1 MGTAGSERRKRWR
14 HKACRRLQAR
24 AALRNVA
31 ETLKQARRDPSDE
44 SLERLRGALLMI
56 ERAAAA
62 SPKLDAAA
70 QNCARAYAL
79 ALFQR
84 GRAQEGT
91 VILRHRFPDA
101 RYRLADDVLMYG
113 TAKPGATKFEKG
125 SVGAFDDAL
134 PEALFRA
141 VARAL
146 APDGAFWPAH
156 SYDDETSGFFS
167 YVHSL
172 DEDGVVVEAARRFR
186 ELFARAVPAI
196 AEATGIEWW
205 THRRPHGA
213 GHQLHFD
220 SADEGAGADGPEHPL
235 CSVVLYL
242 SEARLGGP
250 TLVTT
255 QCSGDVEMRC
265 RDAGALVPVAP
276 NRAVCFRGDML
287 HCVVP
292 GRGPAPGGETA
303 RRVTLMISFWRRPH
317 ARHDREGAPRAAM
330 RFPTNPW
337 TAPFWT
343 RVDCADDAKPT
354 RSAPVPV
361 AQLWTVVVDGTAD
374 DGEPVYPR
382 EPVPLPPYE
391 ACWQGF

>member
-24 AALRNVA
+24 AAARNVA
-31 ETLKQARRDPSDE
+31 ATLKQARRDPSDE

-91 VILRHRFPDA
+91 VVLRHRFPDA
-101 RYRLADDVLMYG
+101 RYRLADDVLRYG

-146 APDGAFWPAH
+146 APEGAFWPAH

-172 DEDGVVVEAARRFR
+172 DEEGVVVEAARRFR
-186 ELFARAVPAI
+186 DSSPGPCRPSRKPQVSSGGRTGGRTARATSSTSTLRTRAPARMDPSI
-196 AEATGIEWW
+196 
-205 THRRPHGA
+205 
-213 GHQLHFD
+213 LY
-220 SADEGAGADGPEHPL
+220 
-235 CSVVLYL
+235 VLSYFICR
-242 SEARLGGP
+242 RLGW
-250 TLVTT
+250 
-255 QCSGDVEMRC
+255 
-265 RDAGALVPVAP
+265 AG
-276 NRAVCFRGDML
+276 
-287 HCVVP
+287 
-292 GRGPAPGGETA
+292 
-303 RRVTLMISFWRRPH
+303 RRL
-317 ARHDREGAPRAAM
+317 
-330 RFPTNPW
+330 
-337 TAPFWT
+337 
-343 RVDCADDAKPT
+343 
-354 RSAPVPV
+354 
-361 AQLWTVVVDGTAD
+361 
-374 DGEPVYPR
+374 
-382 EPVPLPPYE
+382 
-391 ACWQGF
+391 

>member
-14 HKACRRLQAR
+14 HKACHRLQAR
-24 AALRNVA
+24 AALRTVA
-31 ETLKQARRDPSDE
+31 ETLKRARRDPCDE
-44 SLERLRGALLMI
+44 SLERLRGALLAI
-56 ERAAAA
+56 ERAAAT
-62 SPKLDAAA
+62 SPQLDAAA

-101 RYRLADDVLMYG
+101 RYRLADDVLRYG
-113 TAKPGATKFEKG
+113 TAKPGATRFAKG

-141 VARAL
+141 VANAL

-156 SYDDETSGFFS
+156 DYDDETSGFFS

-172 DEDGVVVEAARRFR
+172 DEAGVVVEAARRFR
-186 ELFARAVPAI
+186 TLFGKAVPAI

-255 QCSGDVEMRC
+255 QCSGDTEMRC
-265 RDAGALVPVAP
+265 RDAAALVPVAP
-276 NRAVCFRGDML
+276 NRAVCFRGDLL

-292 GRGPAPGGETA
+292 GRGPAPGGEAA

-337 TAPFWT
+337 TAPF
-343 RVDCADDAKPT
+343 RVPVDNADDAKPT

-361 AQLWTVVVDGTAD
+361 ARLWTCLLYTS
-374 DGEPVYPR
+374 PSPR
-382 EPVPLPPYE
+382 DATLSRMPSS
-391 ACWQGF
+391 A

>member
-62 SPKLDAAA
+62 SPTLDAAA
-70 QNCARAYAL
+70 QNCAQGLRLGAVPARA
-79 ALFQR
+79 
-84 GRAQEGT
+84 
-91 VILRHRFPDA
+91 
-101 RYRLADDVLMYG
+101 
-113 TAKPGATKFEKG
+113 GAG
-125 SVGAFDDAL
+125 GHGDSAAPLPRRAL
-134 PEALFRA
+134 PPRRRRAAVRHCETGRDQVREGLRRRVRRCTAGGPLPRRGEAPWPRT
-141 VARAL
+141 ARSGR
-146 APDGAFWPAH
+146 PH

-172 DEDGVVVEAARRFR
+172 DEEGVVVEAARRFAK
-186 ELFARAVPAI
+186 LFARAVPAI

-242 SEARLGGP
+242 SEAR
-250 TLVTT
+250 
-255 QCSGDVEMRC
+255 R
-265 RDAGALVPVAP
+265 AG
-276 NRAVCFRGDML
+276 
-287 HCVVP
+287 
-292 GRGPAPGGETA
+292 
-303 RRVTLMISFWRRPH
+303 RRS
-317 ARHDREGAPRAAM
+317 
-330 RFPTNPW
+330 
-337 TAPFWT
+337 
-343 RVDCADDAKPT
+343 
-354 RSAPVPV
+354 
-361 AQLWTVVVDGTAD
+361 
-374 DGEPVYPR
+374 
-382 EPVPLPPYE
+382 
-391 ACWQGF
+391 